1 MKSRTRLALLRS
13 FRTLGESFD
22 HMVYGVLVTLNTAA
36 NNDCLG
42 LVREV
47 GMMAPFLSRVDVG
60 HMELDEGYANTQ
72 ERVPDGN

>member
-1 MKSRTRLALLRS
+1 MPVCRYKAT
-13 FRTLGESFD
+13 
-22 HMVYGVLVTLNTAA
+22 Y
-36 NNDCLG
+36 NDCLG